1 MTAPSEQKTARS
13 PIGEFGDLILRNR
26 VGCVAGWRAAGPLPA
41 LTWQTPRDW
50 IEYNTVWPHSALGC
64 LTPTDYAEAWAAG
77 HRTHNERINKGSGQR
92 GVALHCCFR
101 DLVLRLNSD
110 LRQGVA

>member
-1 MTAPSEQKTARS
+1 VTAPSEQKTARS

-26 VGCVAGWRAAGPLPA
+26 VGCVAGWRWPDRCR
-41 LTWQTPRDW
+41 LTGQTPRDW
-50 IEYNTVWPHSALGC
+50 IEYNTIWPHSALGC

-92 GVALHCCFR
+92 GVALHCCLR

>member
-1 MTAPSEQKTARS
+1 MAAPSEQKTARS

-50 IEYNTVWPHSALGC
+50 IEYNTVWPTVH
-64 LTPTDYAEAWAAG
+64 WAA
-77 HRTHNERINKGSGQR
+77 
-92 GVALHCCFR
+92 
-101 DLVLRLNSD
+101 
-110 LRQGVA
+110 

>member
-50 IEYNTVWPHSALGC
+50 IEYNTVWPHSAFGC

-77 HRTHNERINKGSGQR
+77 HRTHNERINRVPIRGALPCIVVFEIWCSGSI
-92 GVALHCCFR
+92 AI
-101 DLVLRLNSD
+101 
-110 LRQGVA
+110 